1 MGKDIITTLKIAKP
15 MNMEYSI
22 DFQNPKEKL
31 KFIKRVKGIIRGS
44 KEYKDYIRFLKD
56 NVNMRQCAMFPK
68 IKQETGTKVS
78 IEIHHGP
85 LPLHD
90 IVRIVLNK
98 QMDEG
103 KPISDLGVAD
113 EVMELH
119 YNNMVGL
126 VPLSKTIHAVITNSD
141 KIVIPLTLFYGDYK
155 KFLDEYQDY
164 IEDDILT
171 RLEKMVKETKEL
183 TSGNF
188 EALETK
194 YEYINVDGYELP
206 QKIDLSDEIAK
217 TA

>member
-31 KFIKRVKGIIRGS
+31 KFIKRVKGIIRSS

-68 IKQETGTKVS
+68 IKQEAGTKVS

-90 IVRIVLNK
+90 IVRIVLNR